1 MSAYIELKCKS
12 NFSFL
17 RGASDSRDYVRRA
30 QELGIPA
37 IGITDVNGVY
47 GLPRAHEV
55 LRDFPG
61 VKLISGAELT
71 LKDHPP
77 ITLLARDRAAYGTLC
92 RLITRAHAST
102 QNKESACLT
111 LDELSEFATL
121 PEASG
126 LIAIPDLVLSSN
138 APQTALGFLKDHFGE
153 RLFLPLTRALDGM
166 DGQRTRLALEVARR
180 YGLRI
185 VATNDV
191 HYHAPERRPL
201 QDCLT
206 CIREGTDLRHAGF
219 KLFGNDE
226 RYLKSPLQ
234 MTELFRDLPDALQ
247 ASLDIA
253 ESCTFSLKELKYVY
267 PMEWIPEG
275 HTSQSYFESLV
286 WAGAHEE
293 YPGGIPLP
301 VIHTIEKEFKLI
313 RKLDYSSYFLTI
325 YDIVKFAR
333 SKNILCQGR
342 GSAANS
348 VCCYFLGI
356 TAVNPVEMNLLFERF
371 LNEHRA
377 EPPDIDVDFEH
388 ERREE
393 VIQWIYERY
402 GRERAGM
409 VAAVRTYQRRS
420 SFLELSKAVGIPV
433 GTISAS
439 ELADDFEKHAGSDTD
454 KRGLIEHLSQELEDF
469 PRHLSI
475 HSGGFTLSQ
484 NPLTETVPI
493 QPARMENRTIVQ
505 WDKNDLD
512 TVGLLKIDVLS
523 LGFLTALHK
532 VCDLISLTLGRPF
545 HWREIPPDDDATYD
559 MICRAETEGTFQIE
573 SRAQRSMLTRTRP
586 RTFYDLVVQVAIVRP
601 GPNVGEMIHPYI
613 KRKEAE
619 RRGIPYQ
626 LNDPILER
634 ILGRTYG
641 VPIFQEQIMQ
651 LAIEKAGFSPGEA
664 DQLRRSL
671 GLIRA
676 AGDVQ
681 RVSQR
686 LRQGLIDHGVSA
698 AYADEL
704 LGYVKGYSHYG
715 FPESHAA
722 SFASI
727 SYKSAYLKRHYPAEF
742 LCGLI
747 NSQPMGFYPVD
758 TLVNAAKREGVKVLP
773 IHPQFSDWDAK
784 MEGGAQTGLP
794 LAVRMGFRNVRGL
807 SREGFAVCEHE
818 RTRKPF
824 TDLLDFVQRSRFS
837 REVIESLSLA
847 DAFACFGLDP
857 RHTLWEAIEHQT
869 LFDRHEQAQLP
880 LFSHEE
886 AAPSLSAPSPRT
898 PSPSALSLERIP
910 LFSSM
915 TLYEAMMAQYQA
927 MGYSIHGNLMRGLR
941 AENPKLPRA
950 TSETLR
956 QARNGYTLTLS
967 GILMV
972 IQRPPTAKGT
982 CFLTLEDEFGS
993 IDAVLSSEVFERDR
1007 NTISN
1012 HRILQLTG
1020 RVQVAGTAHT
1030 LRVSRVNAPQLTHSI
1045 RGKNVYHGMHPR
1057 ELKMDFEG

>member
-1 MSAYIELKCKS
+1 MNTYVELKCKS

-17 RGASDSRDYVRRA
+17 RGASDARDYVRRA
-30 QELGIPA
+30 QELGIAA

-47 GLPRAHEV
+47 GLPRAYEV

-61 VKLISGAELT
+61 VKLISGAEIT

-77 ITLLARDRAAYGTLC
+77 ITLLARDRAAYGVLC
-92 RLITRAHAST
+92 RLITRAHASVGQKQAST
-102 QNKESACLT
+102 SQKETPFLT
-111 LDELSEFATL
+111 LDELSEFTSL
-121 PEASG
+121 SETKG
-126 LIAIPDLVLSSN
+126 LVAIPDLT
-138 APQTALGFLKDHFGE
+138 AQTPLDFLKDHFDD
-153 RLFLPLTRALDGM
+153 RLYLPLTRALDGM
-166 DGQRTRLALEVARR
+166 DAQRTRRAIEAARQ

-191 HYHAPERRPL
+191 HYHVPERRPL

-234 MTELFRDLPDALQ
+234 MATLFRDLPDALQ
-247 ASLDIA
+247 ATLDVA
-253 ESCTFSLKELKYVY
+253 ESCTFSLKELKYIY
-267 PMEWIPEG
+267 PIEWIPEG

-293 YPGGIPLP
+293 YPSGIPEA
-301 VIHTIEKEFKLI
+301 VASTIEKEFKLI

-325 YDIVKFAR
+325 HDIVRFAR

-393 VIQWIYERY
+393 VIQWIYDRY

-439 ELADDFEKHAGSDTD
+439 ELAEDFEKHAGTDAD
-454 KRGLIEHLSQELEDF
+454 KREQIERLSQELEDF

-532 VCDLISLTLGRPF
+532 VCDLVSLTLGRPF
-545 HWREIPPDDDATYD
+545 HWREIPPDDAATYD

-619 RRGIPYQ
+619 RRGIPYR

-686 LRQGLIDHGVSA
+686 LRQGLIDNGVSET
-698 AYADEL
+698 YADEL

-784 MEGGAQTGLP
+784 LENSG
-794 LAVRMGFRNVRGL
+794 VRMGFRNVRGL
-807 SREGFAVCEHE
+807 SHEAFAACERERA
-818 RTRKPF
+818 RKPF
-824 TDLLDFVQRSRFS
+824 ADLLDFVQRSRFS
-837 REVIESLSLA
+837 REVIEALSLA
-847 DAFACFGLDP
+847 DAFACFGLDQ

-880 LFSHEE
+880 LFTHEE
-886 AAPSLSAPSPRT
+886 AVAKAPSRLDHV
-898 PSPSALSLERIP
+898 P

-915 TLYEAMMAQYQA
+915 TLYESMMAQYRA

-956 QARNGYTLTLS
+956 RALNGRTLTLS
-967 GILMV
+967 GIMMV

-1030 LRVSRVNAPQLTHSI
+1030 LRVSRVSAPPLTHSI